1 MKILI
6 VEDEPRTAI
15 DLANTVREVEPAAE
29 VVKITDSVEG
39 TVAFLAKNPALD
51 LAFFDIQLADGQ
63 SFDIFKEAEL
73 RCPVIFCTAFDDY
86 ALQAFHTNGVAYI
99 LKPFDEKT
107 VRRALDKVQSLGQF
121 FEAGQQQQLTQVVQ
135 AAESL
140 RKGKKT
146 SFLVSFQGKFLPIG
160 VQDVAFFTVMGE
172 YTFLYTLKGDS
183 FHLPHSLEE
192 LESMLDPKQF
202 YRANR
207 QYIVNFDAVRHVEN
221 DAARKLSVKL
231 TVKTPDPVIV
241 SKAKASEFLK
251 WMNER

>member
-39 TVAFLAKNPALD
+39 TVAFLAKNPSLD

-86 ALQAFHTNGVAYI
+86 ALQAFQTNGVAYI

-183 FHLPHSLEE
+183 YHLPHSLEE
-192 LESMLDPKQF
+192 LESMLDPQQF